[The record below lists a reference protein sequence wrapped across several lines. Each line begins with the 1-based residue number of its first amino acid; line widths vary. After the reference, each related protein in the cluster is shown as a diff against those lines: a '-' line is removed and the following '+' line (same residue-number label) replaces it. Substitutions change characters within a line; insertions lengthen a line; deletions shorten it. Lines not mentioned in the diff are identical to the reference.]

1 MITAIALLKARPG
14 MTHDKFVDY
23 YENYHVPLILSLAP
37 APAAY
42 SRTYLPAAAERR
54 FEADFDVMTR
64 LRFEDHA
71 ARRAWLAQVY
81 AAGSGV
87 VEDEER
93 FPDRASTRGWIVDE
107 RITTAG

>member
-1 MITAIALLKARPG
+1 
-14 MTHDKFVDY
+14 
-23 YENYHVPLILSLAP
+23 VPLILSLAP
-37 APAAY
+37 APVAY

-64 LRFEDHA
+64 LRFENHA
-71 ARRAWLAQVY
+71 ARQAWLARVY

-93 FPDRASTRGWIVDE
+93 FLDRASTRGWIVDE